1 MKTQLRLGFYFFSL
15 FGLLLSAQATTNT
28 TIIPEFKAYPL
39 EYADGPNSM
48 GAIKEMLG
56 DNVSVVYDRRT
67 RQLLVLAT
75 SNQHATIT
83 QLIKQLNVPP
93 KNVSVTVTFKETG
106 SSDHTGG
113 SISGRGQIRQ
123 SAQGGS
129 HSSIRITPSLV
140 DQHNTSQSN
149 TRQQL
154 LVTSGKQAT
163 LSIGEDVPYIDW
175 IMEYGFHHRIVT
187 EQINW
192 QRVGSY
198 LVIEPTV
205 IGDGPMIHVKLT
217 PELSGLVDNS
227 PYRTRFN
234 TVSTE
239 VDVSAGVPF
248 TIGGG
253 EQNQEFYSRFL
264 IGVDRSG
271 QRKNLTIEMTAQII
285 SADGTAP

>member
-1 MKTQLRLGFYFFSL
+1 MKNQIRLRFCIISL

-48 GAIKEMLG
+48 GVIKEMLG

-75 SNQHATIT
+75 SNQHTTIT

-106 SSDHTGG
+106 SNDHTG
-113 SISGRGQIRQ
+113 SSMQIRQ

-140 DQHNTSQSN
+140 DQHNTSLSN

-154 LVTSGKQAT
+154 MVTSGKQAT

-227 PYRTRFN
+227 PYRTRFD

-239 VDVSAGVPF
+239 VDVTAGVPF